1 MFMDQESPNNS
12 SKKIIAAIAAVVVI
26 AILGFGIVAFAS
38 RSDRTT
44 TPQADTAAVDTAMTE
59 SSKTASPTPGST
71 EQTTTDSN
79 ASAAANETNA
89 SGFKNGNY
97 TASAQYRTPG
107 GSEAVTVTV
116 TLADGVVTDSIVK
129 ADANEDDS
137 KEYQDMFK
145 SDYKQFVTGKKITD
159 IKLSKVSG
167 SSLTSEGFNAA
178 LEKIKNEAAL

>member
-1 MFMDQESPNNS
+1 MDQEPTNNS

-26 AILGFGIVAFAS
+26 AVLGIGIVAFAS
-38 RSDRTT
+38 RS
-44 TPQADTAAVDTAMTE
+44 
-59 SSKTASPTPGST
+59 
-71 EQTTTDSN
+71 EQTTTPEANTTAVD
-79 ASAAANETNA
+79 AANTETPNNTSQSPDTSEKTSTDSTAPKATEETNA
-89 SGFKNGNY
+89 SGFKNGKY

-116 TLADGVVTDSIVK
+116 TLADGIVTDSAVK

-178 LEKIKNEAAL
+178 LEKIKEEAAI